1 MIKVNGVN
9 KKYGKKEIIKNISF
23 DVEDR
28 RNCRIYRNKWC
39 RKNNYNKYDN
49 WNNRHYK
56 WKYYNK

>member
-28 RNCRIYRNKWC
+28 RNCRIYRTKWC
-39 RKNNYNKYDN
+39 RENNYNKYDN
-49 WNNRHYK
+49 RDYRYNK

>member
-1 MIKVNGVN
+1 MIKVKGVN

-28 RNCRIYRNKWC
+28 RNCRVYRTKWC